1 PDQVKVLDAEDIEAS
16 DSVQGSKAD
25 LEDDQRDILGEMEI
39 VARLMITGGEEKED
53 ARLTRADRS
62 AIRQAILAAART
74 CAAAN
79 RTVLTQDV
87 RNALYEAS
95 RSDGSAPERRARLAE
110 MAEAMQMF
118 CMGADGEMFNR
129 EGTPWPE
136 ADLTVVDF
144 ATYAREGYAA
154 QLGIAYISLLN
165 TVNNIA
171 E

>member
-1 PDQVKVLDAEDIEAS
+1 M
-16 DSVQGSKAD
+16 
-25 LEDDQRDILGEMEI
+25 RD
-39 VARLMITGGEEKED
+39 
-53 ARLTRADRS
+53 
-62 AIRQAILAAART
+62 
-74 CAAAN
+74 
-79 RTVLTQDV
+79 
-87 RNALYEAS
+87 ALYEAS
-95 RSDGSAPERRARLAE
+95 RSDGTAPERRARIAE

-171 E
+171 ERDQFKGRPIVKITDEGTSSPSTRCCCPTP

>member
-1 PDQVKVLDAEDIEAS
+1 
-16 DSVQGSKAD
+16 
-25 LEDDQRDILGEMEI
+25 
-39 VARLMITGGEEKED
+39 
-53 ARLTRADRS
+53 
-62 AIRQAILAAART
+62 
-74 CAAAN
+74 
-79 RTVLTQDV
+79 
-87 RNALYEAS
+87 
-95 RSDGSAPERRARLAE
+95 
-110 MAEAMQMF
+110 EAMQMF

-171 E
+171 ERDQFKGRPIVKITDEGHIITKHPLLLPYAMKITKMWRKLGAWFWLATQNLDDLPKAAEP

>member
-1 PDQVKVLDAEDIEAS
+1 MPIAAPS
-16 DSVQGSKAD
+16 
-25 LEDDQRDILGEMEI
+25 
-39 VARLMITGGEEKED
+39 ARQSWRRPGP
-53 ARLTRADRS
+53 
-62 AIRQAILAAART
+62 
-74 CAAAN
+74 AAAN

-87 RNALYEAS
+87 RDALYQAS
-95 RSDGSAPERRARLAE
+95 RSDGTAPERRARLAE

-118 CMGADGEMFNR
+118 CMGADGR
-129 EGTPWPE
+129 CSIAKARPGLE

-171 E
+171 ERDQFKGPTHRQDHR

>member
-1 PDQVKVLDAEDIEAS
+1 
-16 DSVQGSKAD
+16 
-25 LEDDQRDILGEMEI
+25 
-39 VARLMITGGEEKED
+39 
-53 ARLTRADRS
+53 
-62 AIRQAILAAART
+62 
-74 CAAAN
+74 
-79 RTVLTQDV
+79 TQDV
-87 RNALYEAS
+87 RDALYEAS

-171 E
+171 ER